1 MHTAERTNNLSY
13 HFRHSSKVSK
23 TAKLQKLNRKL
34 TFKCPLCTNKDTW
47 TFYLNTR
54 KQSVSTNSIL
64 AEQRTLH
71 TKFTSRMT
79 TQSTGKKFKI
89 PEAHRTFIEATLDVW
104 LKLGVVKRTNSLY
117 NSSLYCVSK
126 NKAPD

>member
-1 MHTAERTNNLSY
+1 
-13 HFRHSSKVSK
+13 
-23 TAKLQKLNRKL
+23 
-34 TFKCPLCTNKDTW
+34 
-47 TFYLNTR
+47 
-54 KQSVSTNSIL
+54 
-64 AEQRTLH
+64 
-71 TKFTSRMT
+71 MT

-126 NKAPD
+126 NQAPD